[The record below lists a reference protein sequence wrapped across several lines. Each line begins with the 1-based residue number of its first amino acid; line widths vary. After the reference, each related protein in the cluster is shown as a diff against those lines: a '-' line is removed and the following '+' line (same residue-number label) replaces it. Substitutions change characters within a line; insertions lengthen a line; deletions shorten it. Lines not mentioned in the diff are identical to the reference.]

1 MNLYLTS
8 LLIYAIPA
16 NLIAGLVY
24 LLGRKDKLKWHWI
37 EFLLIY
43 FVWCMAMGLI
53 YFVFDGLDNAVRQLG
68 VTQNFLTGMM
78 VGAGVLGGLSLL
90 PRLFFEKQ
98 QQYAILITSISSFI
112 FAVFFAKF
120 GLLFFLLAG

>member
-1 MNLYLTS
+1 MNIYLAS

-16 NLIAGLVY
+16 NLVAGLVY

-68 VTQNFLTGMM
+68 VSDTLLTGMM
-78 VGAGVLGGLSLL
+78 IGAGILGGLSLL

-98 QQYAILITSISSFI
+98 QQYAILITSISAFI